1 MPGRLR
7 VCAVHLFAAVAIAT
21 GCAPAKPKSQATL
34 GGREVDLQE
43 LTPGDVARA
52 VQIMPRAADVVFQA
66 PPIQTTK
73 MIDLRRAG
81 EEMGVNLG
89 TAERV
94 RFGYLF
100 GVLDRA
106 SGVRKDYLLF
116 QSNFVIGNDRYAS
129 VSLANGQPLQFTVSR
144 APDPCVPNCF
154 PVVEALIVSLPDQV
168 LRDNASNGL
177 ALRIVLTSGEAI
189 ALKGV
194 PAYVQGYL
202 QAIDAYR
209 PPG

>member
-1 MPGRLR
+1 MPARLR
-7 VCAVHLFAAVAIAT
+7 VCAVTLFAAVAVAA
-21 GCAPAKPKSQATL
+21 GCAPTRPKSQTML

-43 LTPGDVARA
+43 LTAGDVARA

-73 MIDLRRAG
+73 VIDLRAG
-81 EEMGVNLG
+81 EETGISLG
-89 TAERV
+89 PAERV

-116 QSNFVIGNDRYAS
+116 QSNFVIGSDRYAS
-129 VSLANGQPLQFTVSR
+129 VSLADGQPLQFTVSR

-154 PVVEALIVSLPDQV
+154 PVIEALIVSLPDRV
-168 LRDNASNGL
+168 LRDNVSNGL

-189 ALKGV
+189 TLKGV